1 MRPFAE
7 HLTKFEARNGLCIGL
22 SRPHQ
27 NRRVLLYAF
36 LMRYVLGFD
45 GGGTKTEC
53 VLMDE
58 NGTILAR
65 SRSGA
70 SNPSRVALDAS
81 LEAIIEGAVKA
92 LAAAGKTV
100 SDIGDVCGAI
110 AGAGLAGAIE
120 DLREALKLKFP
131 QAKSIFV
138 GTDLSMALAAAGE
151 PPCLAVISGTGSAVI
166 GRDAAGNIVREG
178 GLGPI
183 LGDPGSAYDIGRKA
197 MILALTQWLRGEDSH
212 LGKEILNRFNTNW
225 IELRAQMKANPDSV
239 LPEIF
244 PLVTKVANE
253 GDESA
258 RSLLHSSAEELSA
271 QIACV
276 VDRLNL
282 RENPFFLAKTGGVF
296 NRSKYFDEQFDEL
309 VRRFAPRVKIGPLP
323 NIAEF
328 CARAARDGLDSPVRN
343 VGS

>member
-1 MRPFAE
+1 
-7 HLTKFEARNGLCIGL
+7 
-22 SRPHQ
+22 
-27 NRRVLLYAF
+27 
-36 LMRYVLGFD
+36 MRYVLGFD

-58 NGTILAR
+58 SGEILAR

-70 SNPSRVALDAS
+70 SNPSRVAFDAS
-81 LEAIIEGAVKA
+81 LEAIIEAAKKA

-100 SDIGDVCGAI
+100 SDVAAVCGAI

-120 DLREALKLKFP
+120 DLHEELKVKFP
-131 QAKSIFV
+131 QAQSIFV

-166 GRDAAGNIVREG
+166 GGDPAGNIVREG

-197 MILALTQWLRGEDSH
+197 MIFALTHWLRGEDSL
-212 LGKEILNRFNTNW
+212 LGREILNRFNTNW
-225 IELRAQMKANPDSV
+225 IALRAQMKANPDSV

-244 PLVTKVANE
+244 PLVAKGANE

-258 RSLLHSSAEELSA
+258 RSLLRSAAEELSA
-271 QIACV
+271 QVACV
-276 VDRLNL
+276 VDRLNF
-282 RENPFFLAKTGGVF
+282 REKPFFLAKTGGVF
-296 NRSKYFDEQFDEL
+296 NRSKYFDDQFDESL
-309 VRRFAPRVKIGPLP
+309 RSIAPRVKMGPLP

-328 CARAARDGLDSPVRN
+328 CARAARDCLDSPVRN

>member
-1 MRPFAE
+1 M
-7 HLTKFEARNGLCIGL
+7 K
-22 SRPHQ
+22 
-27 NRRVLLYAF
+27 
-36 LMRYVLGFD
+36 YVLGFD

-58 NGTILAR
+58 SGAILAR

-81 LEAIIEGAVKA
+81 LEAIMESAEKA

-100 SDIGDVCGAI
+100 SDVSSVCGAI
-110 AGAGLAGAIE
+110 AGAGLAGAVE

-166 GRDAAGNIVREG
+166 GGDSAGNIVREG

-197 MILALTQWLRGEDSH
+197 MIFALTQWLRGEDSY
-212 LGKEILNRFNTNW
+212 LGREILNRFNTNW

-244 PLVTKVANE
+244 PLVTKAADE

-271 QIACV
+271 QVACV

-282 RENPFFLAKTGGVF
+282 REKPFFLAKTGGVF
-296 NRSKYFDEQFDEL
+296 NRSKYFDDQFDEL
-309 VRRFAPRVKIGPLP
+309 VRRIAPRVKMGPLP

-328 CARAARDGLDSPVRN
+328 CARAARSCLDSPIRN